1 MGLRD
6 FLTNHLD
13 DERAQV
19 ATDVW
24 PNPYRG
30 DNGWE
35 YRQLVLKQFL
45 EHSGTPR
52 KRKDGRRY
60 RSNNESRLDRA
71 WVSVAEG
78 IDRDPATVREVVLRM
93 YDGDSGSYADV
104 THRFLADLVTIEE
117 CLKEQ

>member
-1 MGLRD
+1 MGIRY
-6 FLTNHLD
+6 FLTNYLN
-13 DERAQV
+13 DERAEV

-30 DNGWE
+30 DDGWE

-60 RSNNESRLDRA
+60 RSKDESRLDRT
-71 WVSVAEG
+71 WVEVAG
-78 IDRDPATVREVVLRM
+78 AVDRDTATVREVVLRM
-93 YDGDSGSYADV
+93 YDGDPDNHADV

-117 CLKEQ
+117 RLRER